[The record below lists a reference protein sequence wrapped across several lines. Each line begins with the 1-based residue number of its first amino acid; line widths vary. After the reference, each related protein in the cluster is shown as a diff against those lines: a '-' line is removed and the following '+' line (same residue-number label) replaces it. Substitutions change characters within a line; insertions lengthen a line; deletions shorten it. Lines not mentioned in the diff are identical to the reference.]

1 MQFEVKIKINKKL
14 YSREHL
20 LADDISKMMF
30 EPKNFAA
37 YLGIAKLYHEDD
49 LRALAKRVAAR
60 KGLPVEAR
68 GKYFFAAL
76 KNLNKLYRGE
86 SAIEKKKNVKNRNG
100 KK

>member
-1 MQFEVKIKINKKL
+1 M
-14 YSREHL
+14 
-20 LADDISKMMF
+20 ADDISKMML

-37 YLGIAKLYHEDD
+37 YLGITKLYHEDD
-49 LRALAKRVAAR
+49 LRSLAKRVVAR

-76 KNLNKLYRGE
+76 KNL
-86 SAIEKKKNVKNRNG
+86 IKKTNVKNRNG